1 MLKSLENLKDGQTTT
16 NIFIFIGCHCFTKLE
31 TCYMKL
37 ICRMLKDSLGEK
49 KKTLI
54 KKKIQDFNLF
64 ETNPQKS
71 SSFTLYLNFLLS
83 FNLILKFKEKISNRP
98 NSLVIDDKLDIYI
111 IYLITKNF
119 FTRMIRKIYMIL
131 QNKFY

>member
-1 MLKSLENLKDGQTTT
+1 MLKSLEDLKDGQTTT
-16 NIFIFIGCHCFTKLE
+16 NIFIFIRCHCFTKLE

-37 ICRMLKDSLGEK
+37 ICRMLKDSLREK

-119 FTRMIRKIYMIL
+119 STRMIRKIYMIL

>member
-1 MLKSLENLKDGQTTT
+1 
-16 NIFIFIGCHCFTKLE
+16 
-31 TCYMKL
+31 
-37 ICRMLKDSLGEK
+37 MLKDSLGEK